1 MLDFRPSVS
10 IAVLVSLL
18 GLSACDRNQTPSSA
32 RDLTAQLTGTSEV
45 PPTTSTGS
53 GTLKATL
60 NEETKVL
67 SWTVT
72 YSDLSGPLTA
82 AHFHGPAMAGENA
95 GVMVPITG
103 DLASPMTGEKTLTA
117 PQMTDLTTGKW
128 YVNLHTAANP
138 DGELRGQVTINQR

>member
-1 MLDFRPSVS
+1 MIDFRPSLPV
-10 IAVLVSLL
+10 AVLVSLL
-18 GLSACDRNQTPSSA
+18 GLSACDRTQTSSGA
-32 RDLTAQLTGTSEV
+32 RDLTAQLAGTSEV
-45 PPTTSTGS
+45 PPTTSTGT

-60 NEETKVL
+60 NEATQVL

-82 AHFHGPAMAGENA
+82 AHFHGPAMVGENA
-95 GVMVPITG
+95 GAVVPITG

-138 DGELRGQVTINQR
+138 DGEIRGQVTINQR

>member
-1 MLDFRPSVS
+1 MIDFRPSLPV
-10 IAVLVSLL
+10 AVLVSLL
-18 GLSACDRNQTPSSA
+18 GLSACDRTQTSSGA
-32 RDLTAQLTGTSEV
+32 RDLTAQLAGTSEV
-45 PPTTSTGS
+45 PPTTSTGT

-60 NEETKVL
+60 NEETQVL

-82 AHFHGPAMAGENA
+82 AHFHGPAMVGENA
-95 GVMVPITG
+95 GAVVPITG

-117 PQMTDLTTGKW
+117 PQMTDLTTGRW

-138 DGELRGQVTINQR
+138 DGEIRGQVTINQR

>member
-1 MLDFRPSVS
+1 MIDFRPSLPV
-10 IAVLVSLL
+10 AVLVSLL
-18 GLSACDRNQTPSSA
+18 GLSACDRTQTSSGA
-32 RDLTAQLTGTSEV
+32 RDLTAQLAGTSEV
-45 PPTTSTGS
+45 PPTTSTGT

-67 SWTVT
+67 NWTVT

-82 AHFHGPAMAGENA
+82 AHFHGPAMVGENA
-95 GVMVPITG
+95 GAVVPITG

-138 DGELRGQVTINQR
+138 DGELRGQVTTNQP

>member
-1 MLDFRPSVS
+1 MIDFRPSLS

-18 GLSACDRNQTPSSA
+18 GLSACDRNQTPSNA
-32 RDLTAQLTGTSEV
+32 RDLTAQLAGTSEV

-67 SWTVT
+67 NWTVT

-82 AHFHGPAMAGENA
+82 AHFHGPATAGENA
-95 GVMVPITG
+95 GVAVPITG

-117 PQMTDLTTGKW
+117 PQMADLKTGKW

-138 DGELRGQVTINQR
+138 DGEIRGQVSTN

>member
-1 MLDFRPSVS
+1 MIDFRPSLPV
-10 IAVLVSLL
+10 AVLVSLL
-18 GLSACDRNQTPSSA
+18 GLSACDRTQTSSGA
-32 RDLTAQLTGTSEV
+32 RDLTAQLAGTSEV
-45 PPTTSTGS
+45 PPTTSTGT

-60 NEETKVL
+60 NEETQVL

-82 AHFHGPAMAGENA
+82 AHFHGPAMVGENA
-95 GVMVPITG
+95 GAVVPITG

-138 DGELRGQVTINQR
+138 DGEIRGQVTINQR